1 MTDSLFGLLYNEIK
15 QEAETAGKDFLH
27 GVMPV
32 KNEHPVF
39 IDRNERLN
47 ALVASRLRLGR
58 EANNLTEE
66 SFHKAIEKMS
76 DFIYAME
83 SSFDPDEERIDYETL
98 IEESIVVK
106 FRSRPK
112 MRLNIYFDEESV
124 GEDNPEESYLLY
136 EKQGRMTLVSDTIRN
151 NVELIRQIL
160 SV

>member
-1 MTDSLFGLLYNEIK
+1 MNDPLFDLLYNEK
-15 QEAETAGKDFLH
+15 RQVVNTEGQDFLH
-27 GVMPV
+27 GIMPV
-32 KNEHPVF
+32 RKGLPAF

-47 ALVASRLRLGR
+47 AQIASRLRMGR

-66 SFHKAIEKMS
+66 SFHKALEKVA

-83 SSFDPDEERIDYETL
+83 GSFDPDEEKIDYENL

-112 MRLNIYFDEESV
+112 MRLNIYFDEESL
-124 GEDNPEESYLLY
+124 GMDNPEESYLLY
-136 EKQGRMTLVSDTIRN
+136 EKKCRMTLVSDTIKN
-151 NVELIRQIL
+151 NVDLIRQIL